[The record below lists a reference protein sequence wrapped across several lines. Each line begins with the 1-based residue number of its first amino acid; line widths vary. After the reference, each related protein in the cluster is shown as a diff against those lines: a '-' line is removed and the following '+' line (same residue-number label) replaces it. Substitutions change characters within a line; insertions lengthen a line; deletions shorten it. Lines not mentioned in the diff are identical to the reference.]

1 MNHESGLGVVLE
13 NHNIAIIGLGRVGTA
28 FLKKALT
35 SDCEM
40 SVKAVCEMCD
50 TPGRK
55 LAVEDSIPVMDLN
68 DIVELGVD
76 IDVIFDLTG
85 DKNVS
90 RILQEKLLQLGNT
103 YTEVAP
109 ARVTRL
115 VWTLI
120 AGDEYLPDLGKS
132 KSQIYADILLEGA
145 K

>member
-1 MNHESGLGVVLE
+1 ME
-13 NHNIAIIGLGRVGTA
+13 NHNIAIIGLGRIGTA
-28 FLKKALT
+28 FLKKALS
-35 SDCEM
+35 SDCDM
-40 SVKAVCEMCD
+40 TVKAVCEMCD

-55 LAVEDSIPVMDLN
+55 MAVEDNVPVMELSE
-68 DIVELGVD
+68 IVDLGVG

-85 DKNVS
+85 DENVTRS
-90 RILQEKLLQLGNT
+90 LREKLLQVGNT
-103 YTEVAP
+103 YTNVSP

>member
-1 MNHESGLGVVLE
+1 ME
-13 NHNIAIIGLGRVGTA
+13 NHNIAIVGLGRIGTA
-28 FLKKALT
+28 FLKKALS

-40 SVKAVCEMCD
+40 TVKAVCEMCD

-55 LAVEDSIPVMDLN
+55 MAEEDNVPVMELA
-68 DIVELGVD
+68 DIVGMGVD
-76 IDVIFDLTG
+76 IDIIFDLTG
-85 DKNVS
+85 DQNVS
-90 RILQEKLLQLGNT
+90 RMLREKLLQVGNT
-103 YTEVAP
+103 YTDVAP

-132 KSQIYADILLEGA
+132 KSQIYADILLEGT